1 MNTNCSKIFIISF
14 NFFKG
19 SLKWIKCTAS
29 CKFIQLEQLDDDEY
43 CYYILHSGHHHHKK
57 CIQTKPF
64 NNEKDQLRE
73 RIHNAPEMLPK
84 KLLVGQ
90 SLDENHPLASV
101 RNISGSFT
109 NSDRVGYYRRAMID
123 EENIITKMARWH
135 GDNFVL
141 DILQFQLDHPNFIRK
156 IDFTNKGIVI
166 LQSDWMQRQG
176 FSTNNYSGIVTD
188 STYKYFL
195 NAFLLSRYIKI

>member
-1 MNTNCSKIFIISF
+1 MKI
-14 NFFKG
+14 
-19 SLKWIKCTAS
+19 
-29 CKFIQLEQLDDDEY
+29 
-43 CYYILHSGHHHHKK
+43 
-57 CIQTKPF
+57 
-64 NNEKDQLRE
+64 
-73 RIHNAPEMLPK
+73 IH
-84 KLLVGQ
+84 
-90 SLDENHPLASV
+90 

-123 EENIITKMARWH
+123 EENIITKTARRH

-195 NAFLLSRYIKI
+195 NAFLLSRYIKILNLMV